1 MFGSVKDNEANKFRE
16 SGTLSKV
23 AVTVEDGLLA
33 GVTYNKIQVE
43 YPTASTEL
51 YKYYNGA
58 SLEGQV
64 LLTYTSATKADL
76 LSAERL

>member
-1 MFGSVKDNEANKFRE
+1 MFGTVKDNEANKFR
-16 SGTLSKV
+16 GTSLLPKI
-23 AVTVEDGLLA
+23 AVTIEDGLLA
-33 GVTYNKIQVE
+33 GVSYTKILVE
-43 YPTASTEL
+43 YPDTTSEL

-58 SLEGQV
+58 TLSGQV